1 LRHGVV
7 VVVMCGGDIV
17 RRSLSV
23 IKISPVK
30 CFTFSLLVHN
40 LDMYSLRD
48 SDVETFANT
57 VLTVLHCCAVCAVGS

>member
-1 LRHGVV
+1 MRHGVV

-48 SDVETFANT
+48 SDVTFFHHFT
-57 VLTVLHCCAVCAVGS
+57 GMLLLLLKHLPTLC